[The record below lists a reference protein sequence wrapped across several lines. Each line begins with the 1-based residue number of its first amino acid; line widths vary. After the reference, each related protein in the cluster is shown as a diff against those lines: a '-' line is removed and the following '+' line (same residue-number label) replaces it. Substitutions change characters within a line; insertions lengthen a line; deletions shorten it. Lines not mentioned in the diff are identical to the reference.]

1 MKLNNQIKQ
10 LADSYDLPEDVIQTI
25 QSTNA
30 LLEASGIAP
39 GLDVGD
45 RVPEFS
51 LPNAYNQK
59 VCLEDYLQKGPVV
72 LSFYRGDWCP
82 YCNLELRALQAVLP
96 EIESLGASLI
106 TISPQLPTNSLS
118 LTEKHNLGFEVLSD
132 VYQEAIHDY
141 GLHFTVP
148 PEVQDIYL
156 NLFNLDLSEHTADG
170 SWDLPVPATFIIDRE
185 GIVRASYVSM
195 NFLTRMEPEAVLEE
209 LRSIK
214 EIDIV
219 RQETLKLSA

>member
-1 MKLNNQIKQ
+1 MKLNDQISQ
-10 LADSYDLPEDVIQTI
+10 LAASYDLPEDVIQTI

-39 GLDVGD
+39 GLDIGD
-45 RVPEFS
+45 RAPEFI
-51 LPNAYNQK
+51 LPNAYGK
-59 VCLEDYLQKGPVV
+59 ETSLEKSLQKGLVV

-96 EIESLGASLI
+96 EIETLGASLI

-132 VYQEAIHDY
+132 LYQEAIHDY
-141 GLHFTVP
+141 GLHFTIP

-156 NLFNLDLSEHTADG
+156 NIFNLDLSEHTADG
-170 SWDLPVPATFIIDRE
+170 SWDLPVPATFIIDQE
-185 GIVRASYVSM
+185 GIVRASYVST
-195 NFLTRMEPEAVLEE
+195 NFLTRMEPEMVLEE
-209 LRSIK
+209 LRSIG
-214 EIDIV
+214 EIDLV
-219 RQETLKLSA
+219 RREPLKLSA